1 MCVYIGIYM
10 CTCVY
15 THVCRCSSSFSS
27 LLPLCRQLQTK
38 ASDPSGRASSD
49 HGCHIVGREEAE
61 FVVQAASPPGRVGAV
76 QDLEHL
82 STVESQLVILEGLE
96 VVQRPGPP
104 HALLGKSTGVSC

>member
-1 MCVYIGIYM
+1 MCIHRRIYVDM
-10 CTCVY
+10 CAH

-27 LLPLCRQLQTK
+27 VLPLCRQLQTK

-49 HGCHIVGREEAE
+49 HGCHVVGREEAE

-82 STVESQLVILEGLE
+82 PAVESQLIILEGLE

-104 HALLGKSTGVSC
+104 HTLLGESTGVSC